1 MSDFF
6 QPASVQ
12 FIYEML
18 LEKARCLKERERL
31 SLLNAMGYVLAE
43 DIISPINIPP
53 YDNSAMDGYA
63 LAHIDAKKELPVSQ
77 FIAAGDT
84 PTSLVVGT
92 AARIFTGAPM
102 PVGADTVVAQET
114 VKVFKNSMIHCMTQ
128 PTLGQHVRLAGEDV
142 QAHKKML
149 AAYQVLTPNMLGFAA
164 SIGVADLCVVRPLK
178 VAIFFTGD
186 ELLEPGAQLLPSK
199 IYNTN
204 RYWLHTRLVQLGCE
218 VVDFGIIQDDVVAI
232 KNALYQAMQQV
243 DVVLTCGG
251 VSVGEKDFVKE
262 AVGQLGELFLWK
274 VAMKPGKP
282 FAFGRIDNIDFIG
295 LPGNPVSGLVA
306 FELLVKP
313 FLLARLGIQ
322 QTLQSRFIRMRATFE
337 INQPDLYREE
347 FVRVRRKI
355 DKAGWCLE
363 KYPNQSSGVFSSCV
377 WADGLAHIGIGQT
390 VKQGDI
396 INFLP
401 W

>member
-1 MSDFF
+1 MSDLFM
-6 QPASVQ
+6 PASVQ
-12 FIYEML
+12 FVYDTL

-31 SLLNAMGYVLAE
+31 SLLNANGYVLAE

-63 LAHIDAKKELPVSQ
+63 LRHIDAEKELPISQ

-84 PTSLVVGT
+84 PTPLEMGT
-92 AARIFTGAPM
+92 AARIFTGAPI
-102 PVGADTVVAQET
+102 PAGADTVIAQEM
-114 VKVFKNSMIHCMTQ
+114 VQVLKNNAIQCTAQ
-128 PTLGQHVRLAGEDV
+128 PTFGQYVRLRGEDV
-142 QAHKKML
+142 RAHKKIL
-149 AAYQVLTPNMLGFAA
+149 AAYKVLTPNMLGFAA
-164 SIGVADLCVVRPLK
+164 SIGVADLSVVRPLK

-186 ELLEPGAQLLPSK
+186 ELLEPGTKILPNK

-204 RYWLHTRLVQLGCE
+204 CYWLHTRLTQLGCE
-218 VVDFGIIQDDVVAI
+218 VVDLGIIQDNVVAI
-232 KNALYQAMQQV
+232 ENARYQAMQRV

-282 FAFGRIDNIDFIG
+282 FAFGRIGNIDFMG

-313 FLLARLGIQ
+313 FLLARLGIR
-322 QTLQSRFIRMRATFE
+322 QTLQSRFIPIPAVFE
-337 INQPDLYREE
+337 ISQPDSYREE
-347 FVRVRRKI
+347 FLRVRRKI
-355 DKAGWCLE
+355 DKTGLCLE
-363 KYPNQSSGVFSSCV
+363 KYPNQSSGVFSSCI
-377 WADGLAHIGIGQT
+377 WADGLARIHVGQT
-390 VKQGDI
+390 VKMGDMI
-396 INFLP
+396 DFLP

>member
-1 MSDFF
+1 MFDFF
-6 QPASVQ
+6 QPASVE
-12 FIYEML
+12 FVYEAL
-18 LEKARCLKERERL
+18 LQKARCLKERERHA
-31 SLLNAMGYVLAE
+31 LLNASGYVLAE

-77 FIAAGDT
+77 FISAGDT
-84 PTSLVVGT
+84 PTSLVLGT

-102 PVGADTVVAQET
+102 PAGADTVVAQET
-114 VKVFKNSMIHCMTQ
+114 VKVLKNNTIHCMTE
-128 PTLGQHVRLAGEDV
+128 PVLGQHVRLAGEDV
-142 QAHKKML
+142 QMHKKML
-149 AAYQVLTPNMLGFAA
+149 TAYQVLTPNMLAFAA

-186 ELLEPGAQLLPSK
+186 ELLEPGTQWLPSK

-232 KNALYQAMQQV
+232 KKALYQAMQQV
-243 DVVLTCGG
+243 DVALTCGG
-251 VSVGEKDFVKE
+251 VSVGEKDFVKK
-262 AVGQLGELFLWK
+262 AVGQLGEIFLWK

-295 LPGNPVSGLVA
+295 LPGNPVSGLVV

-322 QTLQSRFIRMRATFE
+322 QPLQSRFIPTRSAFE
-337 INQPDLYREE
+337 ISQPDLYREE
-347 FVRVRRKI
+347 FLRVRRNI

-377 WADGLAHIGIGQT
+377 WGDGLAHIGIGQT
-390 VKQGDI
+390 VKRDDMI
-396 INFLP
+396 DFLP